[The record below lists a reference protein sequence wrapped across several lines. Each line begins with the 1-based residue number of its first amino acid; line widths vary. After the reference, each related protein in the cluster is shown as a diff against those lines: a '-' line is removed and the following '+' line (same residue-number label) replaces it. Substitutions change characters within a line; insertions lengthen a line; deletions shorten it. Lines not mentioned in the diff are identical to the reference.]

1 MGAGRMKFSVRFF
14 RGLSLAVAV
23 YGGAILSTAIGS
35 VALPGMAAAQTAAS
49 VVVQGNR
56 RVDADTIRS
65 YFRTSPGQRL
75 DAVAID
81 EAWKGLMGTG
91 LFEDVKI
98 TPTGGRVVVTVIE
111 APVINRIQFE
121 GNRQVKDEQLLQEIQ
136 SKPRGAF
143 SRQLVRADVQRV
155 IDIYRASG
163 RYDVRVEPK
172 IIELPNG
179 RVDLVFEVVEGKK
192 TTVRQ
197 LNFVGNRFYSAG
209 KLSDVIKTSKTSIL
223 SFWKSTD
230 NYDADRV
237 EADKDLLRRFYLKN
251 GFADVRIVSAVSE
264 FDPAQNGFVVTFV
277 IDEGERYRFGVVDI
291 QSNVRDVDASALRS
305 FIRTSA
311 GSTYDAEAVEKSVEQ
326 MTIELAKRGYAFA
339 QVRPRGDR
347 NFETRTVDLVFVI
360 DQGARAYIERINVR
374 GNTRTRDYVIRR
386 EFDVAEGDAYN
397 HALMDRAERRLKN
410 LAYFKTVKITSEPGS
425 APDRVI
431 VNVDV
436 EEQSTGEFSVAGG
449 YSTADGFMAEVSV
462 GERNLLGRG
471 QYAKAA
477 VQYGQRAQGFELSF
491 VEPYLMGYRLAFG
504 VDVFARTN
512 LSSVYQS
519 YESTTVGGGFRL
531 GVPITDEISTQ
542 LRYSI
547 YQQEIT
553 LSDSNNCFPASD
565 GVTPNPTTGTVTP
578 FCIPAAPSIRQAA
591 DNGATLTSLVGYT
604 LAYNTLDNTRNPTK
618 GLLLEF
624 KQDFAGVGGD
634 VQFVRSTVDSR
645 FYYNVWSDLVALFR
659 VQGGHIASWGGQELR
674 MLDHFFMGPNLVRG
688 FSIAGIGPRDTTI
701 GSTHDAV
708 GGTMY
713 WGATIEL
720 QHPLFFAPK
729 DFGMKVAAFADA
741 GSLWNYRGLTTYPRP
756 GDPFPPNT
764 FAAQTLDP
772 RDENTI
778 RSSVGVGLIWDSPF
792 GPLRF
797 DYAIAL
803 TKDNFT
809 VVNPTT
815 GLTEN
820 AGDRTQAF
828 RFSGGTKF

>member
-1 MGAGRMKFSVRFF
+1 MVATCSGARFRGSRKHKKGARRMTLWVRVF
-14 RGLSLAVAV
+14 RGLSLAAAV
-23 YGGAILSTAIGS
+23 YGGALLSAAIGS
-35 VALPGMAAAQTAAS
+35 VALPGVAAAQTAS
-49 VVVQGNR
+49 SIVVQGNR

-65 YFRTSPGQRL
+65 YFRSTAGQRL

-81 EAWKGLMGTG
+81 EAWKGLMATG

-98 TPTGGRVVVTVIE
+98 TPSGGRVVVTVIE

-121 GNRQVKDEQLLQEIQ
+121 GNRQVKDEQLAQEIQ

-172 IIELPNG
+172 VIDLPNG
-179 RVDLVFEVVEGKK
+179 RVDVVFEVTEGKK
-192 TTVRQ
+192 TTVKAI
-197 LNFVGNRFYSAG
+197 NFVGNRFYSAG
-209 KLSDVIKTSKTSIL
+209 KLSDVIKTAKSSIL
-223 SFWKSTD
+223 TFFKSTD
-230 NYDADRV
+230 NYDGDRV
-237 EADKDLLRRFYLKN
+237 EADKDLLRRYYLKN
-251 GFADVRIVSAVSE
+251 GFADIRIVSAVSE
-264 FDPAQNGFVVTFV
+264 FDPGQNGFVVTFV

-291 QSNVRDVDASALRS
+291 QSNVRDVDPSALRS

-311 GSTYDAEAVEKSVEQ
+311 GSIYDAEAVEKSVEQ

-347 NFETRTVDLVFVI
+347 NFETRTVDLFFVI

-397 HALMDRAERRLKN
+397 HALVDRAERRLKN

-449 YSTADGFMAEVSV
+449 YSTSDGFMAEVSV

-471 QYAKAA
+471 QYAKAS
-477 VQYGQRAQGFELSF
+477 VQYGQRARGFELSF

-504 VDVFARTN
+504 VDVFAKTN
-512 LSSVYQS
+512 LASTYQS
-519 YESTTVGGGFRL
+519 YESSTVGGGFRL
-531 GVPITDEISTQ
+531 GIPITDEISTQ
-542 LRYSI
+542 LRYTI

-553 LSDSNNCFPASD
+553 LGAINNCFPAS
-565 GVTPNPTTGTVTP
+565 TAPL
-578 FCIPAAPSIRQAA
+578 CIPAAPSIRSAA
-591 DNGATLTSLVGYT
+591 NAGATITSLVGYT
-604 LAYNTLDNTRNPTK
+604 LAYNTLDNNRNPSK
-618 GLLLEF
+618 GLLAEF

-634 VQFVRSTVDSR
+634 VNFVRSTVDSR
-645 FYYNVWSDLVALFR
+645 FYYNVWSDLIALVR
-659 VQGGHIASWGGQELR
+659 VQGGHITSWGGQELR

-688 FSIAGIGPRDTTI
+688 FAIAGIGPRDTTL
-701 GSTHDAV
+701 GSTHDAL

-713 WGATIEL
+713 WGTTFEL

-741 GSLWNYRGLTTYPRP
+741 GSLWGYRGLRQYQGPT
-756 GDPFPPNT
+756 DL
-764 FAAQTLDP
+764 ALQTIDP
-772 RDENTI
+772 RDSNVI

-803 TKDNFT
+803 TKDSST
-809 VVNPTT
+809 VLNPAT
-815 GLTEN
+815 GLYEN
-820 AGDRTQAF
+820 IGDRTQAF

>member
-1 MGAGRMKFSVRFF
+1 MRLWVRFF
-14 RGLSLAVAV
+14 HGLSLVAAV
-23 YGGAILSTAIGS
+23 YGGAILSAAIGS
-35 VALPGMAAAQTAAS
+35 VALPGTAVAQSAS
-49 VVVQGNR
+49 PIVVQGNR
-56 RVDADTIRS
+56 RVDAETIRS

-81 EAWKGLMGTG
+81 EAWKALMGTG

-98 TPTGGRVVVTVIE
+98 SPSGGRVVVTVIE
-111 APVINRIQFE
+111 AAVINRIQFE
-121 GNRQVKDEQLLQEIQ
+121 GNRQVKDEQLAQEIQ

-163 RYDVRVEPK
+163 RYDVRVDPK
-172 IIELPNG
+172 VIELPNG
-179 RVDLVFEVVEGKK
+179 RVDLVFEVTEGRK
-192 TTVRQ
+192 TTVKRI
-197 LNFVGNRFYSAG
+197 NFVGNRFYSAG
-209 KLSDVIKTSKTSIL
+209 KLSDVIKTTKTSI
-223 SFWKSTD
+223 FTFFKSTD
-230 NYDADRV
+230 NYDGDRV

-277 IDEGERYRFGVVDI
+277 IDEGERYRFGIVDI
-291 QSNVRDVDASALRS
+291 QSNVRDVNPAALRS

-311 GSTYDAEAVEKSVEQ
+311 GSIYDAEAVEKSVEQ

-347 NFETRTVDLVFVI
+347 NFATRTVDLFFVI

-397 HALMDRAERRLKN
+397 HALIDRAERRLKN
-410 LAYFKTVKITSEPGS
+410 LSYFKTVKITSEPGS

-449 YSTADGFMAEVSV
+449 YSTSDGFMAEVGV

-471 QYAKAA
+471 QYAKAS
-477 VQYGQRAQGFELSF
+477 VQYGQRARGFELSF

-504 VDVFARTN
+504 VDVFAKTN

-519 YESTTVGGGFRL
+519 YESSTVGGGFRL
-531 GVPITDEISTQ
+531 GIPITDEVSTQ
-542 LRYSI
+542 LRYTI

-553 LSDSNNCFPASD
+553 LSNVNNCFPASD
-565 GVTPNPTTGTVTP
+565 GIAPNPP
-578 FCIPAAPSIRQAA
+578 FCIPAAPSIRSAA
-591 DNGATLTSLVGYT
+591 NAGATLTSLVGYT
-604 LAYNTLDNTRNPTK
+604 LAYNTLDNNRSPSK
-618 GLLLEF
+618 GLLVEF

-634 VQFVRSTVDSR
+634 VNFIRSTVDSR

-659 VQGGHIASWGGQELR
+659 VQGGHIAGWNDGQCGVAAPPSGCLR

-688 FSIAGIGPRDTTI
+688 FAIAGIGPRDQTL
-701 GSTHDAV
+701 GSTHDAL

-713 WGATIEL
+713 WGATVEL

-741 GSLWNYRGLTTYPRP
+741 GSLWGYKGLTTYQ
-756 GDPFPPNT
+756 GPNDLIP
-764 FAAQTLDP
+764 QTIVP
-772 RDENTI
+772 RDVDTI

-803 TKDNFT
+803 TKDNAT
-809 VVNPTT
+809 VLNPTT
-815 GLTEN
+815 GFLEN
-820 AGDRTQAF
+820 VGDRTQAF